1 MRCSK
6 CISILFFEELAKE
19 FDAKLVKL
27 RNIKEKQEKAGD
39 VSSKGKE
46 DDENVVV
53 LTRTDRAGNV
63 VPVEIQARRKDKGKT
78 RKRHKNVSIQIAKR

>member
-1 MRCSK
+1 M
-6 CISILFFEELAKE
+6 
-19 FDAKLVKL
+19 
-27 RNIKEKQEKAGD
+27 
-39 VSSKGKE
+39 SSKGKE